1 MRIILTETQ
10 LRSLISEND
19 SKKMTKGLTELFE
32 DAKNVISTTSEQ
44 TKMSL
49 NFMLTWGAALGGI
62 MGPLSEFMKGNYPE
76 LTNNQ
81 IALILTSVCVMLYT
95 DYKPKYEKLF
105 KKIEEEG
112 LNEEF
117 DDCMDKGLKLKNAF
131 VDFLKSLNVTM
142 HSMTNILSYA
152 FLIPLLPML
161 LEIAKTNY
169 SSDLVMDI
177 TKSILGF
184 GIVAVSGNTLK
195 RVVEKILKRF
205 ED

>member
-19 SKKMTKGLTELFE
+19 SKKMAKGLTELFE

-117 DDCMDKGLKLKNAF
+117 DACMDKGLKLKNAF
-131 VDFLKSLNVTM
+131 VDFLKSLNVTI